1 MLKRLTVASSL
12 NMSQPDFNLAESK
25 IAIIGLGLMGG
36 SLALGLRG
44 KCAALYGCD
53 PHRPTLELALS
64 QHIVDYA
71 NSDPAKLLPE
81 VDLVI
86 LSAPVPAILTLL
98 EKLPTYTSNS
108 CIVMDLGSTKKLIVD
123 SMSRLPER
131 FDPIGG
137 HPICGKEKL
146 SLANA
151 ERTLYYAAPFL
162 LTPLE
167 RTSLRAISAANQII
181 EALGAKG
188 KTIDAVEHD
197 RILAATSHLPF
208 LLASALALN
217 TPDKF
222 SSFVG
227 TGFKSTSRVA
237 GTSSSMMLG
246 VLQSN
251 RENVLN
257 ALHGMQTQLA
267 GIESALSS
275 EDFKKLESILNEART
290 KYQAITQ

>member
-1 MLKRLTVASSL
+1 
-12 NMSQPDFNLAESK
+12 MSQPDFNLAESK
-25 IAIIGLGLMGG
+25 IAIVGLGLMGG

-44 KCAALYGCD
+44 KCAALFGCD
-53 PHRPTLELALS
+53 PQRATLELALS
-64 QHIVDYA
+64 QHIVDQA
-71 NSDPAKLLPE
+71 ASDPAQFLPE
-81 VDLVI
+81 ADLVI

-98 EKLPTYTSNS
+98 EQLPAYTPNP
-108 CIVMDLGSTKKLIVD
+108 CIVMDLGSTKRLIVE
-123 SMSRLPER
+123 SMSHLPER

-167 RTSLRAISAANQII
+167 RTSPRALSAAEQII
-181 EALGAKG
+181 EALGAKAAVL
-188 KTIDAVEHD
+188 DAVEHD
-197 RILAATSHLPF
+197 RILASTSHLPF
-208 LLASALALN
+208 LLSSALALA
-217 TPDKF
+217 TPQDVA
-222 SSFVG
+222 SFLG
-227 TGFKSTSRVA
+227 PGFKSTSRLA

-257 ALHGMQTQLA
+257 ALHDLQNKIA
-267 GIESALSS
+267 EVESALT
-275 EDFKKLESILNEART
+275 EKDFSKLESVLNEAQK
-290 KYQAITQ
+290 KYQGFTQ

>member
-1 MLKRLTVASSL
+1 M
-12 NMSQPDFNLAESK
+12 NEPDFNLAESK

-36 SLALGLRG
+36 SLALGLKG
-44 KCAALYGCD
+44 KCAALYGLD
-53 PHRPTLELALS
+53 PHLPTLELALS

-71 NSDPAKLLPE
+71 DSDPAKLLPE
-81 VDLVI
+81 ADLII

-98 EKLPTYTSNS
+98 EQLPTYTSNP
-108 CIVMDLGSTKKLIVD
+108 CIVMDLGSTKMLIVE

-167 RTSLRAISAANQII
+167 RTTQRALSAAHQII
-181 EALGAKG
+181 EALGARAKVL
-188 KTIDAVEHD
+188 DAIEHD

-208 LLASALALN
+208 LLASALALS

-267 GIESALSS
+267 EIESALSE
-275 EDFKKLESILNEART
+275 EDFTKLESVLDEAQN
-290 KYQAITQ
+290 KYQTLTQ

>member
-1 MLKRLTVASSL
+1 MDDSNFA
-12 NMSQPDFNLAESK
+12 LANSK

-44 KCAALYGCD
+44 KCAALYGVD
-53 PHRPTLELALS
+53 PHPATLELALS

-71 NSDPAKLLPE
+71 DSDPAKLLPE

-86 LSAPVPAILTLL
+86 LAAPVPAILTLL
-98 EKLPTYTSNS
+98 EKLPTFTSNP
-108 CIVMDLGSTKKLIVD
+108 CIVMDLGSTKRLVVEAMAK
-123 SMSRLPER
+123 LPER

-167 RTSLRAISAANQII
+167 RTSSRALSAANQII

-188 KTIDAVEHD
+188 KTLDAVDHD
-197 RILAATSHLPF
+197 RILASTSHLPF
-208 LLASALALN
+208 LISSALART
-217 TPDKF
+217 TPEDVAP
-222 SSFVG
+222 FVG
-227 TGFKSTSRVA
+227 PGFKSTSRLA

-257 ALHGMQTQLA
+257 ALHGMQAELA
-267 GIESALSS
+267 QIESALSAG
-275 EDFKKLESILNEART
+275 DFVKLEKLLNEAQK
-290 KYQAITQ
+290 KYQEFTA

>member
-1 MLKRLTVASSL
+1 
-12 NMSQPDFNLAESK
+12 
-25 IAIIGLGLMGG
+25 MGG

-44 KCAALYGCD
+44 KCAALYGID
-53 PHRPTLELALS
+53 PHLPTLELALS

-71 NSDPAKLLPE
+71 ESDPAKLLPE

-98 EKLPTYTSNS
+98 EKLPSFTSNP
-108 CIVMDLGSTKKLIVD
+108 CIVMDLGSTKRMVAEA
-123 SMSRLPER
+123 MANLPER

-162 LTPLE
+162 LTLLE
-167 RTSLRAISAANQII
+167 RTSQRAISAANQII
-181 EALGAKG
+181 EVLGAKG
-188 KTIDAVEHD
+188 KILDASEHD

-208 LLASALALN
+208 LISSALALA
-217 TPDKF
+217 TPEEVAP
-222 SSFVG
+222 FVG
-227 TGFKSTSRVA
+227 PGFKSTSRLA

-251 RENVLN
+251 RENVLE
-257 ALHGMQTQLA
+257 ALHRMQNEFAQLEAALAAGDFVKVESLLKEAQSKHQSFTQ
-267 GIESALSS
+267 
-275 EDFKKLESILNEART
+275 
-290 KYQAITQ
+290 

>member
-1 MLKRLTVASSL
+1 MQKRLIAASSL

-25 IAIIGLGLMGG
+25 VAIIGLGLMGG

-44 KCAALYGCD
+44 KCSTLYGID
-53 PHRPTLELALS
+53 PHLPTLELALS

-71 NSDPAKLLPE
+71 DSDPARLLPE

-98 EKLPTYTSNS
+98 EQLPTFTSNP
-108 CIVMDLGSTKKLIVD
+108 CIVMDLGSTKKLIVE

-167 RTSLRAISAANQII
+167 RTSARALSAANQII
-181 EALGAKG
+181 EALGAKAN
-188 KTIDAVEHD
+188 ILDATEHD
-197 RILAATSHLPF
+197 RILASTSHLPF
-208 LLASALALN
+208 LLASALTLA
-217 TPDKF
+217 TPDNF
-222 SSFVG
+222 ASFVG

-257 ALHGMQTQLA
+257 ALHGLQKELA
-267 GIESALSS
+267 NIESALSS
-275 EDFKKLESILNEART
+275 EDFVRLESVLNEAQT
-290 KYQAITQ
+290 KYQALTQ

>member
-1 MLKRLTVASSL
+1 
-12 NMSQPDFNLAESK
+12 
-25 IAIIGLGLMGG
+25 MGG

-44 KCAALYGCD
+44 KCAVLYGID
-53 PHRPTLELALS
+53 PLLPTLELALS

-71 NSDPAKLLPE
+71 DSDPAKHLPE
-81 VDLVI
+81 ADLVI

-98 EKLPTYTSNS
+98 EQLPTFTSNP
-108 CIVMDLGSTKKLIVD
+108 CIVMDLGSTKKLIVE
-123 SMSRLPER
+123 SMSRLPKH

-151 ERTLYYAAPFL
+151 ERTLYYAASFL

-167 RTSLRAISAANQII
+167 RTSKRALSAANQII

-188 KTIDAVEHD
+188 KIIDPVEHD
-197 RILAATSHLPF
+197 RTLAATSHLPF
-208 LLASALALN
+208 LMASALALA
-217 TPDKF
+217 TPEDF

-257 ALHGMQTQLA
+257 ALHRLQKELA
-267 GIESALSS
+267 NIESALSS
-275 EDFKKLESILNEART
+275 DDLSKLEAILKEAQS
-290 KYQAITQ
+290 KYQTLIQ

>member
-1 MLKRLTVASSL
+1 M
-12 NMSQPDFNLAESK
+12 NEPDFNLAESR

-44 KCAALYGCD
+44 KCTAIYGID
-53 PHRPTLELALS
+53 PKPATLELALS

-71 NSDPAKLLPE
+71 DNDPAKFLSE

-98 EKLPTYTSNS
+98 EQLPIFTPNH
-108 CIVMDLGSTKKLIVD
+108 CIVMDMGSTKKLIVE
-123 SMSRLPER
+123 SMARLPER

-162 LTPLE
+162 LTPLK
-167 RTSLRAISAANQII
+167 RTTARALSAANQII
-181 EALGAKG
+181 EAVGAKA
-188 KTIDAVEHD
+188 KVLNAVEHD
-197 RILAATSHLPF
+197 RILASTSHLPF
-208 LLASALALN
+208 LISSALVLA
-217 TPDKF
+217 TPNDVAP
-222 SSFVG
+222 FVG
-227 TGFKSTSRVA
+227 PGFKSSSRLA

-257 ALHGMQTQLA
+257 ALHELQNQLTEI
-267 GIESALSS
+267 GSALSS
-275 EDFKKLESILNEART
+275 EDFKKLETILNEAQSR
-290 KYQAITQ
+290 YQEFTQ

>member
-1 MLKRLTVASSL
+1 M
-12 NMSQPDFNLAESK
+12 NEPDFNLAESK

-36 SLALGLRG
+36 SLALGLKG
-44 KCAALYGCD
+44 KCAALYGLD
-53 PHRPTLELALS
+53 PHLPTLELALS

-71 NSDPAKLLPE
+71 DSDPAKLLPE
-81 VDLVI
+81 ADLII

-98 EKLPTYTSNS
+98 EQLPTYTSNP
-108 CIVMDLGSTKKLIVD
+108 CIVMDLGSTKMLIVE

-167 RTSLRAISAANQII
+167 RTSSRALSAAHQII
-181 EALGAKG
+181 EAVGAKA
-188 KTIDAVEHD
+188 KVLDAIAHD
-197 RILAATSHLPF
+197 QILASTSHLPF

-267 GIESALSS
+267 EIESALSE
-275 EDFKKLESILNEART
+275 EDFTKLESVLDEAQN
-290 KYQAITQ
+290 KYQTLTQ

>member
-1 MLKRLTVASSL
+1 
-12 NMSQPDFNLAESK
+12 MSQPDFNLAESK
-25 IAIIGLGLMGG
+25 IAIVGLGLMGG

-44 KCAALYGCD
+44 KCAALFGCD
-53 PHRPTLELALS
+53 PQRATLELALS
-64 QHIVDYA
+64 QHIVDQA
-71 NSDPAKLLPE
+71 ASDPAQFLPE
-81 VDLVI
+81 ADLVI

-98 EKLPTYTSNS
+98 EQLPAYTPNP
-108 CIVMDLGSTKKLIVD
+108 CIVMDLGSTKRLIVE
-123 SMSRLPER
+123 SMSHLPER

-167 RTSLRAISAANQII
+167 RTSPRALSAAEQII
-181 EALGAKG
+181 EALGAKAAVL
-188 KTIDAVEHD
+188 DAVEHD
-197 RILAATSHLPF
+197 RILASTSHLPF
-208 LLASALALN
+208 LLSSALALT
-217 TPDKF
+217 TPQDVA
-222 SSFVG
+222 SFLG
-227 TGFKSTSRVA
+227 PGFKSTSRLA

-257 ALHGMQTQLA
+257 ALHDLQNKIA
-267 GIESALSS
+267 EVESALT
-275 EDFKKLESILNEART
+275 EKDFSKLESVLNEAQK
-290 KYQAITQ
+290 KYQGFTR

>member
-1 MLKRLTVASSL
+1 MTE
-12 NMSQPDFNLAESK
+12 PDFTLSTSK

-36 SLALGLRG
+36 SMALGLRG
-44 KCAALYGCD
+44 KCAALYGID
-53 PHRPTLELALS
+53 PHLPTLELALS
-64 QHIVDYA
+64 QQIVDYA
-71 NSDPAKLLPE
+71 DSDPAKLLPQAD
-81 VDLVI
+81 VVI

-98 EKLPTYTSNS
+98 EKLPAFTPNP
-108 CIVMDLGSTKKLIVD
+108 CIVMDLGSTKRMVVEA
-123 SMSRLPER
+123 MSKLPER

-167 RTSLRAISAANQII
+167 RTSPRAISAANQII

-188 KTIDAVEHD
+188 KTLNAVDHD
-197 RILAATSHLPF
+197 RILASTSHLPF
-208 LLASALALN
+208 LISSALART
-217 TPDKF
+217 TPQDVAP
-222 SSFVG
+222 FVG
-227 TGFKSTSRVA
+227 PGFKSTSRLA

-257 ALHGMQTQLA
+257 ALHGMQSQLA
-267 GIESALSS
+267 EIEIALSAG
-275 EDFKKLESILNEART
+275 DFEKLETLLNEAQSSYHALT
-290 KYQAITQ
+290 DN

>member
-1 MLKRLTVASSL
+1 MDDS
-12 NMSQPDFNLAESK
+12 NFNLATSK

-44 KCAALYGCD
+44 KCAALFGCD
-53 PHRPTLELALS
+53 PHLPTLELALS
-64 QHIVDYA
+64 QNIVDYA
-71 NSDPAKLLPE
+71 DSDPANLLPE

-98 EKLPTYTSNS
+98 EQLPSFTPNP
-108 CIVMDLGSTKKLIVD
+108 CIVMDMGSTKKLIVE

-167 RTSLRAISAANQII
+167 RTSQRALSAANQII
-181 EALGAKG
+181 EAIGAKA
-188 KTIDAVEHD
+188 TILDATEHD
-197 RILAATSHLPF
+197 RILASTSHLPF
-208 LLASALALN
+208 LISSALVLA
-217 TPDKF
+217 TPQDVA
-222 SSFVG
+222 SFVG
-227 TGFKSTSRVA
+227 PGFKSTSRLA

-251 RENVLN
+251 QENVLN
-257 ALHGMQTQLA
+257 ALHELQSQLA
-267 GIESALSS
+267 EIESALSS
-275 EDFKKLESILNEART
+275 NDFAKLESILNEAQK
-290 KYQAITQ
+290 KYQSFVS

>member
-1 MLKRLTVASSL
+1 
-12 NMSQPDFNLAESK
+12 MSKPDFNLAESK

-44 KCAALYGCD
+44 KCAALYGFD
-53 PHRPTLELALS
+53 PHRATLKLALS
-64 QHIVDYA
+64 QNIVDYA
-71 NSDPAKLLPE
+71 DSSPANLLSE
-81 VDLVI
+81 ADLVI

-98 EKLPTYTSNS
+98 EQLPTFTPNH
-108 CIVMDLGSTKKLIVD
+108 CIVMDLGSTKRLIVE

-151 ERTLYYAAPFL
+151 ERTLYYAEPFL

-167 RTSLRAISAANQII
+167 RTSPRAISAANQII
-181 EALGAKG
+181 EAVGAKA
-188 KTIDAVEHD
+188 KVLDAVEHD
-197 RILAATSHLPF
+197 CILASTSHLPF
-208 LLASALALN
+208 LISSALALA
-217 TPDKF
+217 TPQEVT
-222 SSFVG
+222 SFVG
-227 TGFKSTSRVA
+227 SGFRSTSRLA

-251 RENVLN
+251 QGNILN
-257 ALHGMQTQLA
+257 ALHGLQNKLA
-267 GIESALSS
+267 EIESVLASK
-275 EDFKKLESILNEART
+275 DFSKLECILNEA
-290 KYQAITQ
+290 

>member
-1 MLKRLTVASSL
+1 M
-12 NMSQPDFNLAESK
+12 NEPDFNLAESR

-44 KCAALYGCD
+44 KCAAIYGID
-53 PHRPTLELALS
+53 PHLPTLELALS
-64 QHIVDYA
+64 QHIVDCA
-71 NSDPAKLLPE
+71 GSDPAQFLPE
-81 VDLVI
+81 ADLVI
-86 LSAPVPAILTLL
+86 LAAPVPAILTLL
-98 EKLPTYTSNS
+98 EQLPSFTPNP
-108 CIVMDLGSTKKLIVD
+108 CIVMDLGSTKKQIVD
-123 SMSRLPER
+123 AMAKLPER

-167 RTSLRAISAANQII
+167 RTSPRALSAANQII
-181 EALGAKG
+181 GALGARG
-188 KTIDAVEHD
+188 TILEAAEHD
-197 RILAATSHLPF
+197 RILASASHLPF
-208 LLASALALN
+208 LLASALALA
-217 TPDKF
+217 TPHDVAA
-222 SSFVG
+222 FVG

-237 GTSSSMMLG
+237 GTPSSMMLG

-257 ALHGMQTQLA
+257 ALHDLQEQLFE
-267 GIESALSS
+267 IESVLAT
-275 EDFKKLESILNEART
+275 EDFSQLEFILDQSRSS
-290 KYQAITQ
+290 YQTLIGN

>member
-1 MLKRLTVASSL
+1 
-12 NMSQPDFNLAESK
+12 MSQPDFNLAESR

-36 SLALGLRG
+36 SLALGLKG

-53 PHRPTLELALS
+53 PHLPTIELALS

-71 NSDPAKLLPE
+71 DSDPAKFLPE
-81 VDLVI
+81 VDLVV
-86 LSAPVPAILTLL
+86 LSTPVPAILTLL
-98 EKLPTYTSNS
+98 EKLPTYTPNS
-108 CIVMDLGSTKKLIVD
+108 CIVMDMGSTKKLIVE
-123 SMSRLPER
+123 SMSQLPER

-167 RTSLRAISAANQII
+167 RTTNRALSAAHQII
-181 EALGAKG
+181 EALGAKAH
-188 KTIDAVEHD
+188 ILDPSEHD

-208 LLASALALN
+208 LLSSALALSTSDN
-217 TPDKF
+217 LA
-222 SSFVG
+222 SFIG
-227 TGFKSTSRVA
+227 PGFKSTSRLA

-246 VLQSN
+246 VLQTN
-251 RENVLN
+251 RENVLK
-257 ALHGMQTQLA
+257 ALQELQKQLTE
-267 GIESALSS
+267 IESSLSE
-275 EDFKKLESILNEART
+275 EDFKKLEAILNEAQNKHQKFT
-290 KYQAITQ
+290 AQ

>member
-1 MLKRLTVASSL
+1 MDDS
-12 NMSQPDFNLAESK
+12 NFNLTTSR

-53 PHRPTLELALS
+53 PHPPTLELALS
-64 QHIVDYA
+64 QNIVDYA
-71 NSDPAKLLPE
+71 DVDPAKLPPD

-86 LSAPVPAILTLL
+86 LAAPVPSIIALINQ
-98 EKLPTYTSNS
+98 LPITISHP
-108 CIVMDLGSTKKLIVD
+108 CIVMDLGSTKRLIVEA
-123 SMSRLPER
+123 MSRLPER
-131 FDPIGG
+131 FDPLGG

-167 RTSLRAISAANQII
+167 RTSPRALSAANQII
-181 EALGAKG
+181 EALGAKA
-188 KTIDAVEHD
+188 KILDAIEHD
-197 RILAATSHLPF
+197 RILASTSHLPF
-208 LLASALALN
+208 LISSALALT
-217 TPDKF
+217 TPQDVAPF
-222 SSFVG
+222 IG
-227 TGFKSTSRVA
+227 PGFKSTSRLA

-246 VLQSN
+246 VLRSN

-257 ALHGMQTQLA
+257 AFHGMQVQLA
-267 GIESALSS
+267 EIESALSS
-275 EDFKKLESILNEART
+275 DDFTKLESLLNEART
-290 KYQAITQ
+290 TYQSLTGN

>member
-1 MLKRLTVASSL
+1 
-12 NMSQPDFNLAESK
+12 
-25 IAIIGLGLMGG
+25 MGG

-44 KCAALYGCD
+44 KCTALYGVD
-53 PHRPTLELALS
+53 PHLPTLELALS

-71 NSDPAKLLPE
+71 DSDPAKLLPE
-81 VDLVI
+81 ADLVI

-98 EKLPTYTSNS
+98 EELPTFTPNS
-108 CIVMDLGSTKKLIVD
+108 CIVMDLGSAKKQIVD
-123 SMSRLPER
+123 AMKNLPER

-167 RTSLRAISAANQII
+167 RTSQRALSAANQII

-188 KTIDAVEHD
+188 KILDASEHD

-208 LLASALALN
+208 LISSALALA
-217 TPDKF
+217 TPEEVAP
-222 SSFVG
+222 FVG
-227 TGFKSTSRVA
+227 PGFKSTSRLA

-257 ALHGMQTQLA
+257 ALHGMQSQMA
-267 GIESALSS
+267 EIEAALSAG
-275 EDFKKLESILNEART
+275 DFEKLESLLNEAQS
-290 KYQAITQ
+290 KYQTFTQ

>member
-1 MLKRLTVASSL
+1 M
-12 NMSQPDFNLAESK
+12 FNLAESK

-44 KCAALYGCD
+44 KCAAIYGID
-53 PHRPTLELALS
+53 PDPTALELALS
-64 QHIVDYA
+64 QQIVDYA
-71 NSDPAKLLPE
+71 SSDSATLLPE

-98 EKLPTYTSNS
+98 EKLPEFTPNP
-108 CIVMDLGSTKKLIVD
+108 CIVMDMGSTKNLIVE

-167 RTSLRAISAANQII
+167 RTSARALSAANQII
-181 EALGAKG
+181 EAVGAKA
-188 KTIDAVEHD
+188 KILDAVEHD

-208 LLASALALN
+208 LISSVLALA
-217 TPDKF
+217 TPNDVAP
-222 SSFVG
+222 FVG
-227 TGFKSTSRVA
+227 PGFKSTSRLA

-251 RENVLN
+251 RQNVLN
-257 ALHGMQTQLA
+257 ALHEMQNQLA
-267 GIESALSS
+267 EIESALSS
-275 EDFKKLESILNEART
+275 EDFAKLESILNEAQG
-290 KYQAITQ
+290 KYQKFMA

>member
-1 MLKRLTVASSL
+1 
-12 NMSQPDFNLAESK
+12 
-25 IAIIGLGLMGG
+25 MGG

-44 KCAALYGCD
+44 KCAALYGID
-53 PHRPTLELALS
+53 PHLPTLELALS

-71 NSDPAKLLPE
+71 DSDPAKLPPE

-86 LSAPVPAILTLL
+86 LAAPVPSIIALINQ
-98 EKLPTYTSNS
+98 LPRTISHP
-108 CIVMDLGSTKKLIVD
+108 CIIMDLGSTKRLVVEA
-123 SMSRLPER
+123 MSKLPER

-167 RTSLRAISAANQII
+167 RTSPRAISAANQII

-188 KTIDAVEHD
+188 KTLDAVEHD
-197 RILAATSHLPF
+197 RILASTSHLPF
-208 LLASALALN
+208 LISSALSLA
-217 TPDKF
+217 TPEDVTP
-222 SSFVG
+222 FVG
-227 TGFKSTSRVA
+227 PGFKSTSRLA
-237 GTSSSMMLG
+237 GTSSSMMMG

-251 RENVLN
+251 RENVIN
-257 ALHGMQTQLA
+257 ALHQMQAQLIT
-267 GIESALSS
+267 IESALST
-275 EDFKKLESILNEART
+275 EDFTKLESLLKEAQD
-290 KYQAITQ
+290 KYQQFTG

>member
-1 MLKRLTVASSL
+1 MDNSNFT
-12 NMSQPDFNLAESK
+12 LATSK

-44 KCAALYGCD
+44 KCAVLYGID
-53 PHRPTLELALS
+53 PQPATLELALS

-71 NSDPAKLLPE
+71 DSDPANLLPE
-81 VDLVI
+81 ADLVI

-98 EKLPTYTSNS
+98 EQLPAFTPNP
-108 CIVMDLGSTKKLIVD
+108 CIVMDMGSTKKLIVE

-167 RTSLRAISAANQII
+167 RTSANALSAANQII
-181 EALGAKG
+181 EAIGAKA
-188 KTIDAVEHD
+188 KVLDAVEHD
-197 RILAATSHLPF
+197 RILASTSHLPF
-208 LLASALALN
+208 LISSALALA
-217 TPDKF
+217 TPNDVV
-222 SSFVG
+222 SFVG
-227 TGFKSTSRVA
+227 PGFKSTSRLA
-237 GTSSSMMLG
+237 GTSSTMMLG

-257 ALHGMQTQLA
+257 GLHEMQTQLA
-267 GIESALSS
+267 EIESALASG
-275 EDFKKLESILNEART
+275 DFSKLESILNEAQT
-290 KYQAITQ
+290 KYQMFTQ

>member
-1 MLKRLTVASSL
+1 M
-12 NMSQPDFNLAESK
+12 FNLAESK

-44 KCAALYGCD
+44 KCAALYGID
-53 PHRPTLELALS
+53 PHLPTLELALS

-71 NSDPAKLLPE
+71 DSDPAKLLPK
-81 VDLVI
+81 VDFVI

-98 EKLPTYTSNS
+98 EKLPAFTPNP
-108 CIVMDLGSTKKLIVD
+108 CIVMDLGSTKRLVVEA
-123 SMSRLPER
+123 MSKLPER

-167 RTSLRAISAANQII
+167 RTSQRALSAANQII

-188 KTIDAVEHD
+188 KVLDAVDHD
-197 RILAATSHLPF
+197 RILASTSHLPF
-208 LLASALALN
+208 LISSALTLATSQDV
-217 TPDKF
+217 TP
-222 SSFVG
+222 FVG
-227 TGFKSTSRVA
+227 PGFKSTSRLA
-237 GTSSSMMLG
+237 GTSSSMLG

-257 ALHGMQTQLA
+257 TLHGIQSQL
-267 GIESALSS
+267 IELEAALSS
-275 EDFKKLESILNEART
+275 KDFVKLETLLNEAQA
-290 KYQAITQ
+290 KYQSFTGN

>member
-1 MLKRLTVASSL
+1 M
-12 NMSQPDFNLAESK
+12 NEPDFNLAESK
-25 IAIIGLGLMGG
+25 VAIIGLGLMGG
-36 SLALGLRG
+36 SLALGLRE
-44 KCAALYGCD
+44 KCVALYGID
-53 PHRPTLELALS
+53 PHPPTLELALS

-71 NSDPAKLLPE
+71 DSDPAKLLPE

-98 EKLPTYTSNS
+98 EKLPSFMPNP
-108 CIVMDLGSTKKLIVD
+108 CIVMDLGSTKRLVVEA
-123 SMSRLPER
+123 MSKLPER

-167 RTSLRAISAANQII
+167 RTSQRAISAANQII
-181 EALGAKG
+181 EALGAKA
-188 KTIDAVEHD
+188 KTLDAIAHD
-197 RILAATSHLPF
+197 RILASTSHLPF
-208 LLASALALN
+208 LISSALALT
-217 TPDKF
+217 TPHDV

-227 TGFKSTSRVA
+227 PGFKSTSRLA

-251 RENVLN
+251 RENVLD
-257 ALHGMQTQLA
+257 ALHGMQRQLVE
-267 GIESALSS
+267 IEAALAAS
-275 EDFKKLESILNEART
+275 DFTKLESLLSEAQSA
-290 KYQAITQ
+290 YQVFTGN